1 MTVAVQSYSQII
13 RDTLF
18 AKTVQLPFFTG
29 FKARRSKQLPIQE
42 PLLPYLGVYII
53 GEDMPPDG
61 DANAGDIRFINDLK
75 IGWQVIIEN
84 NDPIASELKLDAAF
98 WAIMNGLWCD
108 AKLTNFWQSDMT
120 GGALIEG
127 VMRGTR
133 IHNWGVIG
141 KRDIPM
147 GEMQYIATIRYRTM
161 FDPVITDR
169 LLRIHEEVVPIS
181 GTEPVP
187 PASEVQRII
196 IEYEFDAS
204 TEFGADYDAD
214 FA

>member
-1 MTVAVQSYSQII
+1 MTIETQSYSQII

-18 AKTVQLPFFTG
+18 AKTVQLPFFIG

-84 NDPIASELKLDAAF
+84 NDPVASELKLDEAF
-98 WAIMNGLWCD
+98 WAIMNGLWRD
-108 AKLTNFWQSDMT
+108 AKLTNLWRSDMVDGT
-120 GGALIEG
+120 LIEG

-133 IHNWGVIG
+133 VHNWGVIG
-141 KRDIPM
+141 KREIPM
-147 GEMQYIATIRYRTM
+147 GELQYIATIRYRTA
-161 FDPVITDR
+161 FYPTITDR
-169 LLRIHEEVVPIS
+169 LLRIHEEVVPITDNYAN
-181 GTEPVP
+181 GVP
-187 PASEVQRII
+187 PADEIQRII
-196 IEYEFDAS
+196 VEYEFAP
-204 TEFGADYDAD
+204 
-214 FA
+214 